1 MSSFEK
7 LSFSQIRPIF
17 KKGPRNDPVPRGAEK
32 LNRFRE
38 RLAGNQIL
46 VYHQKPGS
54 KRRLP
59 PCCRD
64 ASSGVSLNSLAFRRA
79 NSTYGL
85 FLGQVL
91 FLSVKKERKRLP
103 SFPGSR

>member
-1 MSSFEK
+1 MPLEI
-7 LSFSQIRPIF
+7 LAQI

-38 RLAGNQIL
+38 RLAGNTIL
-46 VYHQKPGS
+46 VCCRKPGS

-64 ASSGVSLNSLAFRRA
+64 ASSGVSSNPLAFRRA
-79 NSTYGL
+79 NGTYGL
-85 FLGQVL
+85 FLGQDL
-91 FLSVKKERKRLP
+91 FKDQKEEKTIA
-103 SFPGSR
+103 